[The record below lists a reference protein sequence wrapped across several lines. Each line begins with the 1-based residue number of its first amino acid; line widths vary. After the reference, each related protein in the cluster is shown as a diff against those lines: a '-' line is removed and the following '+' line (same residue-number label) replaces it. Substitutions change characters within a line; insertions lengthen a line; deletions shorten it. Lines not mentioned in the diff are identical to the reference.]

1 MSASRTRTSAI
12 VRSLDARS
20 LGIGPL
26 VVRLRAALR
35 EAAGVEEREIHRR
48 RAVHDPV
55 RDVSP
60 GGGRVLEAVAAEA
73 HGEEEALHAG
83 RPADD
88 GVVVVP
94 LRRSPA
100 RSIAVTRTPWAIVT
114 PRWRA
119 RFAKPLVTSAGPAR
133 PSPGPHAA
141 AIRSSTRSAGTSFL
155 ASAGAITRTSTPSRR
170 CRAIRGS
177 KPRRSSGSETRKR

>member
-1 MSASRTRTSAI
+1 
-12 VRSLDARS
+12 
-20 LGIGPL
+20 
-26 VVRLRAALR
+26 
-35 EAAGVEEREIHRR
+35 HRR

-83 RPADD
+83 CPADD
-88 GVVVVP
+88 GVVVGRERTQARP
-94 LRRSPA
+94 AAGDRRLLEDGHASDGLRDRLLDLGPVGTALPGSPA
-100 RSIAVTRTPWAIVT
+100 RATAVTRPPSAIVP

-119 RFAKPLVTSAGPAR
+119 RFAKPLVPSAGPAR
-133 PSPGPHAA
+133 PSPGPHTA